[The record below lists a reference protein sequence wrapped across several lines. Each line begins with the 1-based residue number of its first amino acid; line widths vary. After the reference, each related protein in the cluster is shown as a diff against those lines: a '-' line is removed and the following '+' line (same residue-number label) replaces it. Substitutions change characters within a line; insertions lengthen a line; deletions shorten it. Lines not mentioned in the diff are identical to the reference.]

1 MRILVVGAGATGGYF
16 GGRLVQASRDVT
28 FLVRPERAR
37 RLRERGLRIV
47 GLGENTVLTPQLV
60 VTGEI
65 GSTFDLVLLSVK
77 ATGLE
82 QAIEDVAPA
91 IGPGTLILPVLNGMR
106 HIGALAERF
115 GDPAVLGGVAKV
127 VTTID
132 ADGDIVRLA
141 DLQTLTYGARDAHA
155 LEPVAEVER
164 VLGGAGFDTALSGDI
179 VGEMWAKWVL
189 IAATGAVTCLM
200 RGTVGEV
207 EAVPGGAAFA
217 EAVVA
222 ECAAVAAAAG
232 HAVPDKAL
240 AFARETVTTPGS
252 PFASSLYRDLVAG
265 KSTEGE
271 HIVGDLVSQARR
283 LGVAVPLLD
292 LATMH
297 LRVNQS
303 RAERS
308 RPAARTGQ
316 GARPDGLPAR

>member
-47 GLGENTVLTPQLV
+47 GLGEQTVLTPRLV

-65 GSTFDLVLLSVK
+65 GSTFDLVLFSVK
-77 ATGLE
+77 ATGLG

-106 HIGALAERF
+106 HIDALAERF

-127 VTTID
+127 VTTVD

-141 DLQTLTYGARDAHA
+141 DLQSVTYGARGAHA
-155 LEPVAEVER
+155 PEPLAEVGR

-189 IAATGAVTCLM
+189 IAAAGAVTCLM

-207 EAVPGGAAFA
+207 VAVPGGAAFA
-217 EAVVA
+217 EAAFA
-222 ECAAVAAAAG
+222 ECAAVATAAG
-232 HAVPDKAL
+232 HTVPREAL
-240 AFARETVTTPGS
+240 AFARQTVTTPGS
-252 PFASSLYRDLVAG
+252 PFASSLYRDLVSG
-265 KSTEGE
+265 NSTEGE
-271 HIVGDLVSQARR
+271 HIFGDLVSRARR
-283 LGVAVPLLD
+283 LGVSVPLLD
-292 LATMH
+292 LVTMH
-297 LRVNQS
+297 LRVRQNRVDTSQ
-303 RAERS
+303 AATAG
-308 RPAARTGQ
+308 PAAG
-316 GARPDGLPAR
+316 PDGLPAR